1 MAVQAQYP
9 SNVLLLN
16 RNAQEGKNKL
26 GNDYSLQPQP
36 SGGGF
41 LDQSHMIFTNG
52 DGRSSPI
59 PIKCSAPKQ
68 EGKNKLGNDYSLQ
81 PQPSGGGFLDQ
92 SHMIFTNGVGTNPR
106 KRGREISAT
115 TSPINNNPFSI
126 QLQSPQIIDL
136 TQLHTQQSNVVSTGL
151 RLAFG
156 EQQQQLQSQQ
166 QQQRTLSPQSSV
178 LFSLLSDDLTTQIR
192 QQREEMEQF
201 IQAQGEHLRRTI
213 AEKRQRH
220 YHALLGAAEE
230 TAARRLREKDA
241 EVEKAARRN
250 AELEVRATQLSAE
263 ARAWHAKARAEEAT
277 VASLQEQLKQAII
290 SGGAGGVELGC
301 AGGADAE
308 DAESAHVDPARV
320 EFASGPSCKACRRRA
335 ASVVVLPCRHLSL
348 CTDCGAVAQ
357 ACPVCLAVRES
368 SVEVFLC

>member
-1 MAVQAQYP
+1 MAVQAHYP
-9 SNVLLLN
+9 SNILLLN

-26 GNDYSLQPQP
+26 GNAYSV
-36 SGGGF
+36 
-41 LDQSHMIFTNG
+41 
-52 DGRSSPI
+52 
-59 PIKCSAPKQ
+59 
-68 EGKNKLGNDYSLQ
+68 Q

-115 TSPINNNPFSI
+115 TSPTNNNPFSI

-166 QQQRTLSPQSSV
+166 QQQQQRTLSPQSSV
-178 LFSLLSDDLTTQIR
+178 LFSLLSDDLATQIR

-201 IQAQGEHLRRTI
+201 MQAQGEHMRRTI

-220 YHALLGAAEE
+220 YRALLGAAEE

-250 AELEVRATQLSAE
+250 AELEARATQLSAE
-263 ARAWHAKARAEEAT
+263 ARAWHARARAEEAT

-290 SGGAGGVELGC
+290 SGGAGGEELGC

-357 ACPVCLAVRES
+357 ACPSVSPSES
-368 SVEVFLC
+368 PVLRFGK